1 MHVYSRGSTLG
12 ALLKRHRLT
21 AGLTHERLAERSAL
35 SARTISDLERGVS
48 RRPRRETIDLLS
60 QALQLSP
67 AERSAL
73 EAATYSTAVGLAH
86 PRPAGIKQGSV
97 PLYLTSFVGREDE
110 LRATRDLLRRDGARL
125 VTLTGP
131 GGTGKSRL
139 AVRVA
144 SELAA
149 EFRDGVR
156 YVELAPVADADDM
169 LPTIA
174 RALGAAPTTDAPA
187 KLADVIDA
195 IQGSELLLIVD
206 NFEHLLAS
214 APVLS
219 QLLQGCPGLGVLVTS
234 RASLHLS
241 GERELTVPPLAVPPS
256 GQTLPWATIAEYPSI
271 RLFVDRA
278 AYVNPAFALTA
289 DNAAAVA
296 AICARLDGLPLAL
309 ELAAARTKM
318 LTPHALLQRL
328 DGAASGSALRL
339 LTRGVRDV
347 PPHQRTLRDTMIW
360 SYDLLTAAEQR
371 LLRRLAIFAGGCT
384 LAAAEALCRADAEGG
399 EESGHEVFDG
409 LGSLLDKSLVYLQE
423 GPDGD
428 QRFMLL
434 ETVREFGLAQ
444 LRASDEME
452 TVAREHAQYY
462 LKLVE
467 ATGAL
472 LFAKGAEQRRS
483 AAEQHNL
490 QDALRWLF
498 HHG

>member
-1 MHVYSRGSTLG
+1 MEPRLVLG
-12 ALLKRHRLT
+12 ELLKRHRLR
-21 AGLTHERLAERSAL
+21 AGLTHEDLAERSAL

-48 RRPRRETIDLLS
+48 RRPRRETIDLLC

-73 EAATYSTAVGLAH
+73 QTATRSTGGLASQSTTSH
-86 PRPAGIKQGSV
+86 GHQTSV
-97 PLYLTSFVGREDE
+97 PVYFTSFVGRDE
-110 LRATRDLLRRDGARL
+110 EVRATGEALRRDGARL

-144 SELAA
+144 TELMG

-156 YVELAPVADADDM
+156 YVELAPVGDADDV
-169 LPTIA
+169 PRAIA
-174 RALGAAPTTDAPA
+174 RALGLAPTDASPT
-187 KLADVIDA
+187 LADIADA
-195 IQGSELLLIVD
+195 IHDSELLLIVD
-206 NFEHLLAS
+206 NFEHLLVS
-214 APVLS
+214 APLLS
-219 QLLQGCPGLGVLVTS
+219 ELVRDCPGLGVLVTS
-234 RASLHLS
+234 RASLRLS
-241 GERELTVPPLAVPPS
+241 GERELNVPPLAVPPR
-256 GQTLPWATIAEYPSI
+256 GRILPSDAIAQYPSV

-278 AYVNPAFALTA
+278 AQVNPSFALSA
-289 DNAAAVA
+289 DNSPAVA

-318 LTPHALLQRL
+318 LTPQALLHRL
-328 DGAASGSALRL
+328 DNAASGSALQL
-339 LTRGVRDV
+339 LTRGTRDV
-347 PPHQRTLRDTMIW
+347 PPHQRTLRDTMTW
-360 SYDLLTAAEQR
+360 SYRLLAPAEQR

-384 LAAAEALCRADAEGG
+384 LAAAEVLCRLNSGPVDPD
-399 EESGHEVFDG
+399 EESRNEVFNG
-409 LGSLLDKSLVYLQE
+409 LSTLLDNSLVYLQN

-444 LRASDEME
+444 LRATGEME
-452 TVAREHAQYY
+452 TVAREHARYY
-462 LKLVE
+462 LDLVE

-483 AAEQHNL
+483 AAEYHNI
-490 QDALRWLF
+490 QVALRWLF